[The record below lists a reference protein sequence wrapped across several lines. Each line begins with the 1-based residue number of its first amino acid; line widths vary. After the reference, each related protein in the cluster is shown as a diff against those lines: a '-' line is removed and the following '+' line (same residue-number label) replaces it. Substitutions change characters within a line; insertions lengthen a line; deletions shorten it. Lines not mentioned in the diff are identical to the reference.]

1 MRAVGSECQPE
12 NMDSERTFPGVCRR
26 RSFILLFTEK
36 YNFSLVLD
44 EHMCYIN
51 IERMFGTRTD
61 KEYVFYGYV
70 SDVGEKR

>member
-1 MRAVGSECQPE
+1 MAARKYGFRENVSGSMPE
-12 NMDSERTFPGVCRR
+12 TF
-26 RSFILLFTEK
+26 FYLMFTEK
-36 YNFSLVLD
+36 YNFSLVLG

-61 KEYVFYGYV
+61 KEHVFYGYV